1 MPAAVQ
7 TASHGASSS
16 SEARRTPPVRPRG
29 ARRPAGHLEAR
40 TSLKRLGLQRKLSSA
55 NGNAQWRVQRSGRHA
70 STKQQ
75 STHARA
81 VVTPCHSQACHV
93 GVGDGWAPPQPPLAS
108 CPLKAPPFFRDV
120 RLVLALVAKASS
132 AWLRGRSC
140 HQIQGPNASECR
152 GREPVQWRAACL
164 QSELGLGV
172 AHLGATRWVA
182 GAMYLAQTLA
192 VLGPWRRLPL
202 GSGAHSHIVNAHSHI
217 VNITLAT
224 DATARG
230 SIQCRGHLSRG
241 HLR

>member
-1 MPAAVQ
+1 MVPAAVQ

-40 TSLKRLGLQRKLSSA
+40 TSLQRLGLQRKLSSA
-55 NGNAQWRVQRSGRHA
+55 NGNAQWRVQRSGTHT
-70 STKQQ
+70 SIKQQ
-75 STHARA
+75 STQARA
-81 VVTPCHSQACHV
+81 EESTVVTPCHSQACHV

-108 CPLKAPPFFRDV
+108 CPLKAPPVFRDF

-132 AWLRGRSC
+132 AWLRGRPC

-182 GAMYLAQTLA
+182 GAMYLAKTLA
-192 VLGPWRRLPL
+192 VLSRWRLL
-202 GSGAHSHIVNAHSHI
+202 LSSGAHSHI

-224 DATARG
+224 NATARG
-230 SIQCRGHLSRG
+230 SVPCRSHWSRGHLS
-241 HLR
+241 